1 MHDHTLPHVGLRM
14 VKSAVAVLIC
24 LLVSMLVNQ
33 EDIRIYS
40 SIAALLCVQPYVEDT
55 KRMALQRI
63 IGTFLGSAA
72 GALAILI
79 EVYLLDIRGTLIGYV
94 LIAALILP
102 TLWGAVALK
111 AANAASLSC
120 VVLLSI
126 TVTHI
131 TDANPWIFVWN
142 RVVETLL
149 GIAVGIGVNA
159 FQLPRRKRRDILFV
173 SGLDGVLLEPG
184 GQTLAPA
191 SRVRLNRMLDDGLLF
206 TISTVRTP
214 ASVREAAQGLRL
226 RLPVIVMDGA
236 AMFDLGKKTFL
247 HTRLLPQ
254 ELAMECCQIFE
265 EQGIHCFLNGVQDD
279 VLLIYYGELR
289 NEAERDVYE
298 KCRTSPYRN
307 YISRDYFQECP
318 VLYLMGVDRTE
329 RIQALYDALRAAGLV
344 EQVKVRLDPAPE
356 YPGFSYLKVY
366 EKSASRQAM
375 LELLK
380 ADLKVDKSV
389 MLSSLPD
396 QGDVLVQGGAQAVKV
411 LERMFEPLLWQRKK
425 NSL

>member
-226 RLPVIVMDGA
+226 PVIVMDGA

-254 ELAMECCQIFE
+254 ELAMQCCQIFE

-329 RIQALYDALRAAGLV
+329 KIQALYDALRAAGLA

-396 QGDVLVQGGAQAVKV
+396 QGDVLVQGGAQAVKA
-411 LERMFEPLLWQRKK
+411 LERMFEPLLWQKEK